1 MAEAEAEAVAATATE
16 AELKSCKRAFY
27 ARNMQ
32 KFNKLNELQFVQQ
45 MQQQLQQQQSEQL
58 QQQKP
63 VQLCNNK
70 CHKYVVKSSVQ
81 QATPVGFIKQLTQ
94 FNIHV
99 GELPKF
105 DYFINTR
112 THT

>member
-1 MAEAEAEAVAATATE
+1 MAEAEAVAATDTD

-32 KFNKLNELQFVQQ
+32 KFNKLNELQ
-45 MQQQLQQQQSEQL
+45 MQQQLQQQQPEQL
-58 QQQKP
+58 QQQQP

-81 QATPVGFIKQLTQ
+81 QATPVEFIKQLTQ